1 MTPQD
6 EGDRP
11 SKVFAAFLGK
21 AGRQAPARPPTV
33 NRMVRDLFG
42 SARRKP
48 NIKAAAAQ
56 LGVHESTVRRWL
68 HKGQL
73 PTRGPNAGKV
83 QDRHQQWQRSPAGRA
98 ARISPTERRR
108 LQQAPSVMVSFNG
121 RIRVSDKD
129 RGARVTRHTDFAIDG
144 KDALAILEAEISG
157 DAGKAHQML
166 EDASGDAFA
175 GGTVGLDIDKLELD
189 W

>member
-1 MTPQD
+1 MTPP
-6 EGDRP
+6 EGGDRP

-21 AGRQAPARPPTV
+21 AGRPGPARPPTV

-42 SARRKP
+42 SSRRKP
-48 NIKAAAAQ
+48 NIKAAAAE

-68 HKGQL
+68 HQGRL

-83 QDRHQQWQRSPAGRA
+83 QDRHRQWQGTPAGRA
-98 ARISPTERRR
+98 ARISPTQRRR
-108 LQQAPSVMVSFNG
+108 LEASPSVMVSFTG
-121 RIRVSDKD
+121 RIRVSERD
-129 RGARVTRHTDFAIDG
+129 RGARVTRHTDFAIYG
-144 KDALAILEAEISG
+144 QDALAILEAEISG
-157 DAGKAHQML
+157 DPAKAHQLL

-175 GGTVGLDIDKLELD
+175 GGTVGLDIDKIGLD

>member
-1 MTPQD
+1 MTPPD
-6 EGDRP
+6 DGDRP
-11 SKVFAAFLGK
+11 SKVFTAFLSK
-21 AGRQAPARPPTV
+21 AGRPTSARPPTV

-48 NIKAAAAQ
+48 NIKAAAAE

-83 QDRHQQWQRSPAGRA
+83 QGRHQQWQDTPAGRA
-98 ARISPTERRR
+98 ARISPTQRRR
-108 LQQAPSVMVSFNG
+108 LQQSPSVMVSFNG

-144 KDALAILEAEISG
+144 KDALAILQAEIAG
-157 DAGKAHQML
+157 DPSKAHQLL

-175 GGTVGLDIDKLELD
+175 GGTVGLDIDKMELD